1 MYHNICSVLDGTNQ
15 IRSTKSVIN
24 NQRYVMAMCY
34 FCHSLYIYNIRIRI
48 PQSLDKHRLC
58 ILLNSFLKIRKITRV
73 HKCSSHTI
81 SRQRMRQQV
90 ISTSVNSLCSY
101 NMITCTSNVL
111 KRISNGSSPG
121 SYRKSCHSP
130 FQCSH
135 TLFKNSLSGIS
146 QSPSL
151 KHTVHYHHDF

>member
-1 MYHNICSVLDGTNQ
+1 MPRRVRGSNFLIRVICCEKPEYQKIGLCGAVFGAVPCAAHADGPDSANW
-15 IRSTKSVIN
+15 
-24 NQRYVMAMCY
+24 
-34 FCHSLYIYNIRIRI
+34 HRI

-135 TLFKNSLSGIS
+135 TLFKNTLCGIS
-146 QSPSL
+146 QTPIMQA
-151 KHTVHYHHDF
+151 F